1 MLTHACDP
9 RTQEGEVEGSHVES
23 RSGLCSQNLFKKPK
37 CWSLYFR
44 VTNLLSMHKNT
55 SSNPSTTHRK
65 KEGGGVR
72 KEKMRESLGFSQTLT
87 SQPLY
92 CNREQQNL
100 NNQYIKLSAILIS
113 YLTLPMVFPTV

>member
-1 MLTHACDP
+1 MLTNACDP

-23 RSGLCSQNLFKKPK
+23 RSGPSQNLFKKPK

-55 SSNPSTTHRK
+55 ISNPSTTHRK

-72 KEKMRESLGFSQTLT
+72 KEKR
-87 SQPLY
+87 
-92 CNREQQNL
+92 
-100 NNQYIKLSAILIS
+100 NQGR
-113 YLTLPMVFPTV
+113 VRR